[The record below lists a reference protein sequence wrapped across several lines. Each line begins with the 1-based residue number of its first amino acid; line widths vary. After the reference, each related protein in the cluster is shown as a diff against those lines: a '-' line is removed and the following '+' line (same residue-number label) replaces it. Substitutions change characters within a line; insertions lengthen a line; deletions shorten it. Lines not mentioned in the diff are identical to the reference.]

1 MIDTLWVFCII
12 FALLQVIVVVLL
24 LTGHGDNFLVME
36 KKRDQY
42 HLDRVRILTIILS
55 ISAIIFCIVFPLM
68 MTIGNREGVLMVAGV
83 ILAVVVIVAILINTW
98 AKKKYEY

>member
-24 LTGHGDNFLVME
+24 LTGRGENFLVME

-68 MTIGNREGVLMVAGV
+68 MTIDNRNGV
-83 ILAVVVIVAILINTW
+83 ILAAGAILAVAVIIVILIQTW
-98 AKKKYEY
+98 AKKK

>member
-12 FALLQVIVVVLL
+12 FALLQVIAVVLL

-42 HLDRVRILTIILS
+42 HLDRVRILTILLS

-68 MTIGNREGVLMVAGV
+68 MTIDNREGVLMVAGV
-83 ILAVVVIVAILINTW
+83 IFAVVVIVAILINTW
-98 AKKKYEY
+98 AKKKHEY